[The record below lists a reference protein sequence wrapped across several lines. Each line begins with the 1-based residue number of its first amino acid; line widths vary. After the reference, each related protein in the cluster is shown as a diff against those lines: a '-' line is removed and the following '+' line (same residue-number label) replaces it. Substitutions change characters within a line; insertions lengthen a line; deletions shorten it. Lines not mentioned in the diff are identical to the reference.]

1 MIMNMHTLKTVDVF
15 GYSYDPCTTMNAAIA
30 TPKKIDVIV
39 TYHRNQRALRFV
51 RGLIGMTRFIR
62 WTSGNAGL
70 LRIAAPHLAASH
82 GSACTSHNLYGEGA
96 MRGAEKEDKAAA

>member
-15 GYSYDPCTTMNAAIA
+15 GYSYDPCTTMNAAIV

-51 RGLIGMTRFIR
+51 RGLIGMTRSMR
-62 WTSGNAGL
+62 WTSGNAGCFGL
-70 LRIAAPHLAASH
+70 PLRIRRLPVEALIVLGFVVLLPLALQA
-82 GSACTSHNLYGEGA
+82 
-96 MRGAEKEDKAAA
+96 R